1 MAPRA
6 VPRLSVRCNPRIPLY
21 KARASW
27 SKQFYDAV
35 LMTQTIA
42 ARRHLTLLTAY
53 SHRSPYQDGRSQSTI
68 DRWNLSR
75 RTFADLKPTDGKS
88 QADLLIE
95 ELQELYE
102 MAKDEFEIA
111 TESTNNATIYAA
123 SDRESARDALD
134 HLKRVYTLYTEMT
147 TSSASD
153 TPAGVESG
161 ESAPAPKEPV
171 LQNAAEQIQAGR
183 SDPLVSGDPASGAPM
198 FGEPATVMNVTP
210 NYNPEEIDPA
220 VKEEVKRRIGQRI
233 RELQAAVENLEET
246 ARNES

>member
-1 MAPRA
+1 
-6 VPRLSVRCNPRIPLY
+6 
-21 KARASW
+21 
-27 SKQFYDAV
+27 
-35 LMTQTIA
+35 
-42 ARRHLTLLTAY
+42 
-53 SHRSPYQDGRSQSTI
+53 
-68 DRWNLSR
+68 
-75 RTFADLKPTDGKS
+75 
-88 QADLLIE
+88 
-95 ELQELYE
+95 

-153 TPAGVESG
+153 TPAGTQGG
-161 ESAPAPKEPV
+161 ESAPVPKEPV

-233 RELQAAVENLEET
+233 RELQAAVENLEEQ